1 MIRRLYKWLS
11 YAALVQMLA
20 TLGLVGYLFASKKL
34 SSQRLD
40 QIAIVLRGEFPTSR
54 PAETR
59 PAVVEAPPQRS
70 REELAR
76 LESQR
81 KMYELIADR
90 QRRDIADRSAL
101 NQSIRLEVD
110 RRMEDIER
118 QSRQFQ
124 EQRRQLQV
132 EAGQDGF
139 SQMLDVFSRVSPKQS
154 KDLLRE
160 AVRGGMKE
168 ADVVQ
173 ILVAMESDQRKKIV
187 EACKTSE
194 ERAWITRI
202 LNQIRALDAVVPGA
216 EQTTAGVA
224 ASAPAGAAG

>member
-1 MIRRLYKWLS
+1 MIRRLYRWLS

-20 TLGLVGYLFASKKL
+20 TVGLVGYLFASKKL

-54 PAETR
+54 PAQTQ
-59 PAVVEAPPQRS
+59 PAVVELPPQRS
-70 REELAR
+70 SEELAR

-124 EQRRQLQV
+124 QQRRQLQV

-139 SQMLDVFSRVSPKQS
+139 AKMLDVFSRVSPKQS

-160 AVRGGMKE
+160 AIRGGMKE

-173 ILVAMESDQRKKIV
+173 VFVAMESDQRKKIV

-202 LNQIRALDAVVPGA
+202 LNQIRALDAVPGVG
-216 EQTTAGVA
+216 QTAGTP
-224 ASAPAGAAG
+224 ASAPAGVAG